1 MKHPETFLLA
11 DSKMTVQVKTA
22 FFTLYL
28 GSFLTDGAMERAWM
42 SAICVS
48 LQLLRFVGMVLF
60 PHSHSCQ
67 LFLGH
72 YPHQFF
78 FG

>member
-1 MKHPETFLLA
+1 MKNSETFLLA
-11 DSKMTVQVKTA
+11 DSKVTIEVETA
-22 FFTLYL
+22 FFTLNL

-42 SAICVS
+42 SAICVG
-48 LQLLRFVGMVLF
+48 LQLLGLVGMVLF

-72 YPHQFF
+72 YSHQLFF
-78 FG
+78 R